1 MTQTPSGFTHLHNA
15 LDKIKFICYN
25 PDNTKLMRKGHSYEM
40 YNFTL
45 HVDIMYAINT
55 HNNLIPGDKLTFLDG
70 ALICFIKSFQDRD
83 QKFFVSNKELSRIFV
98 ANESTIQRSINKLTK
113 MGLLHSEKIYSGQ
126 LPRRYLT
133 YDKSKLQELLNLT
146 Q

>member
-1 MTQTPSGFTHLHNA
+1 
-15 LDKIKFICYN
+15 
-25 PDNTKLMRKGHSYEM
+25 M

-45 HVDIMYAINT
+45 YIDIMYAINN
-55 HNNLIPGDKLTFLDG
+55 HNNLIPGDKLNFLDG
-70 ALICFIKSFQDRD
+70 ALICFIKSFQDHG
-83 QKFFVSNKELSRIFV
+83 QKFFVSNKELSRIFI

-133 YDKSKLQELLNLT
+133 YDAVKLQELLNLS

>member
-1 MTQTPSGFTHLHNA
+1 MLYS
-15 LDKIKFICYN
+15 
-25 PDNTKLMRKGHSYEM
+25 M

-45 HVDIMYAINT
+45 HLDIMYAINN

-83 QKFFVSNKELSRIFV
+83 QKFFVSNKELARIFI

-113 MGLLHSEKIYSGQ
+113 MGLLNSEKIYSGQ

-133 YDKSKLQELLNLT
+133 YNSSKLQELFNLNK
-146 Q
+146 